1 MKIKLIK
8 EEILNNLYSEEDLRD
23 LSIMESI
30 YSIRKLKALADSL
43 DGEYIL
49 VSDDIK
55 NGQVFSHK
63 YQIWFLENEY
73 ITL

>member
-63 YQIWFLENEY
+63 YQIWFSNNEY
-73 ITL
+73 IKL